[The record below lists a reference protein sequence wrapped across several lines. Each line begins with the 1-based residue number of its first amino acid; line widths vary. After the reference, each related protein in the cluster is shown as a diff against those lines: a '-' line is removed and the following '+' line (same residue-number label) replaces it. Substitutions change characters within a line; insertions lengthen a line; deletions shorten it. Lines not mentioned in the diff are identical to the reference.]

1 MPVKAGKAVVKN
13 IIQYQTNKNGN
24 KKDVKSRNSQKAE
37 TVKKQK
43 QSKSRN
49 SQKAET
55 GKEQKQAKSKT
66 CKKEMAKSRRE
77 NGNDIITKH
86 AA

>member
-43 QSKSRN
+43 Q
-49 SQKAET
+49 
-55 GKEQKQAKSKT
+55 AKSKT